1 MSVETMGTSVTPQT
15 MPAVLQDFLLLV
27 GRVLIGWI
35 FVRSGWGKVMDLGT
49 FAASMPGRGGL
60 PTWLG
65 YIAGPVEVIGG
76 AAVILGL
83 YTRWAALL
91 MLVFTVAA
99 TLSTHRYWEFT
110 EAAARRAQDTNF
122 YKNVAIMGGFFFLM
136 AAGGGRWSLDGILRK
151 RS

>member
-1 MSVETMGTSVTPQT
+1 MTVDTMGASTTPQT

-35 FVRSGWGKVMDLGT
+35 FVRSGWGKVMDLHT

-60 PTWLG
+60 PAWLG
-65 YIAGPVEVIGG
+65 YVAGPVEVIGG

-83 YTRWAALL
+83 FSRWAALL
-91 MLVFTVAA
+91 MLVFTAAA
-99 TLSTHRYWEFT
+99 TFSSHRYWEFA
-110 EAAARRAQDTNF
+110 EPARRAQDVNF
-122 YKNVAIMGGFFFLM
+122 YKNVAIMGGFFFMM
-136 AAGGGRWSLDGILRK
+136 AAGGGRWSLDGIFRK

>member
-1 MSVETMGTSVTPQT
+1 MAVDTVGASATPQT

-60 PTWLG
+60 PVWLG
-65 YIAGPVEVIGG
+65 YVAGPVEVIGG

-83 YTRWAALL
+83 YSRWAALL
-91 MLVFTVAA
+91 MLAFTAIA
-99 TLSTHRYWEFT
+99 TFSSHRYWEFT
-110 EAAARRAQDTNF
+110 DAAARRGQDVNF

-136 AAGGGRWSLDGILRK
+136 AAGGGRWSLDGIFRK
-151 RS
+151 RV